1 MPAAALTIRHLKQTR
16 LHAGLP
22 EAYGDRDH
30 SLLIGL
36 ADEQLRYGQSE
47 EALVLLQICQTF
59 RPQDPEVI
67 RRLARVFIAL
77 DEFAAAEAMVAAL
90 DRLPPSA
97 EPRAGEMLLR
107 ATILRGLNRA
117 ADAFAAFRRY
127 LSLTA
132 GTRTP

>member
-16 LHAGLP
+16 VQAGTSD
-22 EAYGDRDH
+22 AYGDRDH
-30 SLLIGL
+30 SLLIAL

-59 RPQDPEVI
+59 RPQDPDVI

-77 DEFAAAEAMVAAL
+77 DEFAAADAMVAAL
-90 DRLPPSA
+90 ERLPQPVG
-97 EPRAGEMLLR
+97 PHPGEMLLR

-117 ADAFAAFRRY
+117 ADAFTAFRRY
-127 LSLTA
+127 LSLAA
-132 GTRTP
+132 GKTMP